1 MRSEPATPGT
11 QLRGK
16 AIAVETDRSRGL
28 PHGPRHLSGARVR
41 FHPPLRL
48 RRRNS
53 CENRRG
59 GSGPRDGGVRAK
71 HRGRSPAPGC
81 RKGRSSLTD
90 LSVGAPG
97 FGVEALCAETLCTR
111 QRAKHR
117 GRSPAPGCRKG
128 RPSLTG
134 LSVGAPGFEPGAPT
148 TALSVLT
155 EGSLTYAVTPPK
167 VIRSGSSIVERVI
180 AATEVDKKLPSPSW
194 GRSDWSLVSS
204 YLTRSPWTN
213 VSSRT

>member
-1 MRSEPATPGT
+1 MRSEPATPGS

-81 RKGRSSLTD
+81 RKGRSSLID
-90 LSVGAPG
+90 LQVGAPG
-97 FGVEALCAETLCTR
+97 FGVEALCAETLSTR

-117 GRSPAPGCRKG
+117 GRSPASGCRKG
-128 RPSLTG
+128 RSSLTD
-134 LSVGAPGFEPGAPT
+134 LQVGAPGFEPGTSA
-148 TALSVLT
+148 
-155 EGSLTYAVTPPK
+155 
-167 VIRSGSSIVERVI
+167 
-180 AATEVDKKLPSPSW
+180 
-194 GRSDWSLVSS
+194 
-204 YLTRSPWTN
+204 
-213 VSSRT
+213 SRTQRSTGLSHAPNCASGRPGSNRRPQPWQGCALPAELLPRTTRATGRI